1 MTTVGFLHTADVHV
15 ATFTR
20 LLAAADPTAIGRH
33 VVDATLLADAR
44 ERGVDEELRARVV
57 ERLRSLAA
65 TVDVIV
71 CTCSTVSGVAEAA
84 EAVGV
89 PVVRI
94 DRPMAR
100 EAVRA
105 GRRIAV
111 VAAVESTISPTLQL
125 LGEEAAAA
133 GVASDLVPRPCFDA
147 WSHFEAG
154 DHDAYLDAIARHVDQ
169 IAGDAD
175 VIVLAQASM
184 APAAQRCATTRPV
197 LTSPTVAIEAALA
210 QSARGH

>member
-1 MTTVGFLHTADVHV
+1 MTIVGFLHTADVHV

-20 LLAAADPTAIGRH
+20 ALAAADPMAIGQH

-44 ERGVDEELRARVV
+44 ARGVDEELRARVV

-84 EAVGV
+84 EGEVGV
-89 PVVRI
+89 PVIRI
-94 DRPMAR
+94 DRPMAS

-111 VAAVESTISPTLQL
+111 VAAVESTMSPTLEL
-125 LGEEAAAA
+125 LREEAAAA
-133 GVASDLVPRPCFDA
+133 GVESDLVPRPCFDA

-169 IAGDAD
+169 IAVDAD

-184 APAAQRCATTRPV
+184 APAAHRCATTCPV
-197 LTSPTVAIEAALA
+197 LTSPTAAIDAALA
-210 QSARGH
+210 RT